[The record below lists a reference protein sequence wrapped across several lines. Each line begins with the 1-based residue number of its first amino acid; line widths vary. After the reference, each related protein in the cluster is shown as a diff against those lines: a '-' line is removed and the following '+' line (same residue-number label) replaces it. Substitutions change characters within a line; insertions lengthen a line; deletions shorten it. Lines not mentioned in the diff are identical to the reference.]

1 VSSPDFRTFVDS
13 LIGDHQSWLS
23 SHPSPSGTDFFDH
36 YVGDE
41 THPTGLLRR
50 YEAWRSEHG
59 YTRVRPWNGTEALDR
74 PATTDIPSPGRVF
87 PWLSGTSARPPFGDG
102 FLASTSTTA
111 DLQGHFA
118 SVNALGQ
125 AIRAHWLDVRAFNP
139 GGDIGDDDTA
149 PYSIR
154 FWGFMKW
161 AAVMRNRFLGIPVF
175 PMPIVYDADGVP
187 LSDIEYMDTANHWHR
202 IWHLGT
208 SCGANTQGLNS
219 PFGQFCGRMT
229 PAGEEF
235 LRFHR
240 DATDTYDNWRRRN
253 GMPIVASWK
262 PPGVHFDHGGPDVSD
277 VPATQEAE
285 IAEYG
290 KRFNTLDGMANH
302 QEGALHGS
310 GHTSTAGQEIA
321 DLDTNNY
328 SPRFFA
334 WHGWMDYLWEKRQP
348 RFNSFRP
355 VASDGTDYQS
365 VLTVVRPAAGPD
377 QIQPNNAL
385 TGVDAAGRG
394 SLWLE
399 YNVRTETYG
408 RDVNLTLTAEVFRN
422 SSDVMPV
429 ASLAATAVA
438 VSPVAQGVD
447 SGAVQIQFT
456 GLDADGEGAFAR
468 QTLPGGA
475 AGFKNGRI
483 RLTGHLV
490 PVGNVPG
497 STATDAP
504 NDQFDHDQHID
515 VVLVQETRPPLVTTL
530 LNRSAFS
537 VDEVVINAAGGAQSV
552 FTNAF
557 FVVLQDPPE
566 PPPAFGASGILP
578 QYADP
583 AHTTVSGIFAD
594 GSVIP
599 AVEVVDEAGNHVN
612 WFSVAFTDVFEEQ
625 PSLHDNASQRVLF
638 RYLAIVDVAAV
649 SALLPAPGATPRFA
663 RLRISARDRS
673 GNVVEDVYSAQI
685 KLFRDANPYMVDVR
699 DENPHWLSIDTR
711 VFTARQ
717 TETKFGHS
725 VAASGGPSQYITDV
739 IDEFNA
745 GTQNFE
751 GIPADQGQAPLELAP
766 QVSGTSVYNFALAR
780 VRVRTQ
786 VVVPDVRVFF
796 RLFTTALS
804 NLSFNPTGYPTSA
817 GTTPIALLGRTSPDA
832 EIVSIPFFAAARV
845 ETRAGLAAALTMEAQ
860 TDPPNAQQFDIT
872 PPGAETIR
880 YFGAYLDINSNTER
894 YPQAPTGNGPFP
906 SSECV
911 SIRNILRGQHQCMVA
926 EIFYAGDPT
935 DANTNPGTSDNLAQR
950 NLLIVETDN
959 PGNGATH
966 TVQHS
971 FDIVLPTRR
980 ERIDIDEQLRLQE
993 HADNILIAKAAREDL
1008 GVADATHEREGSEK
1022 LRLAPTLGTPF
1033 HRGTALELRRQA
1045 ATVAAQQGKPPSWR
1059 HTGFDEL
1066 LIFWNN
1072 LPPESEVEVYLPGL
1086 DVDYVTLLRTLRHA
1100 PRTVRSVDDHTLRLI
1115 PEGVTH
1121 LPIPDLGA
1129 KRLAGLLTVRL
1140 PDAIKTGQVFTVD
1153 VLQVRS
1159 PAGLVVGA
1167 FQLMIPVIKA
1177 RAIWGR
1183 EVRVLDV
1190 FEERLGLTPAS
1201 NRWHPILE
1209 RQVAYLRGR
1218 VRDLTAEAA
1227 NECAERPGDGEQAWV
1242 RVRVILDRIR
1252 VLDPFGPLVHGSG
1265 QVSLI
1270 ARVTSEDAGGIGA
1283 TTALPATGAY
1293 PMPGPHGDTIRV
1305 GRELFRGT
1313 VVDDLTVEIFSSEPE
1328 EHERTCHY
1336 RRQFKGDPHDWL
1348 GEYKPSDQA
1357 RDPENV
1363 GDWQLWYRIEEL

>member
-1 VSSPDFRTFVDS
+1 M
-13 LIGDHQSWLS
+13 L
-23 SHPSPSGTDFFDH
+23 
-36 YVGDE
+36 
-41 THPTGLLRR
+41 
-50 YEAWRSEHG
+50 
-59 YTRVRPWNGTEALDR
+59 
-74 PATTDIPSPGRVF
+74 
-87 PWLSGTSARPPFGDG
+87 PWLSGGSAGPPFGDG

-111 DLQGHFA
+111 ALQGHFA
-118 SVNALGQ
+118 SANALGQ
-125 AIRAHWLDVRAFNP
+125 AIRAHWLDVMAFNA
-139 GGDIGDDDTA
+139 GGEIGDDDYA

-161 AAVMRNRFLGIPVF
+161 AAIMRNRFLGIPVF
-175 PMPIVYDADGVP
+175 AIPIVYDADGVP

-208 SCGANTQGLNS
+208 SCAANTQGLDS
-219 PFGQFCGRMT
+219 PFGQFCGRLT
-229 PAGEEF
+229 PSGEEF

-240 DATDTYDNWRRRN
+240 DATDTYDRWRRRN
-253 GMPIVASWK
+253 GMPVVERWK

-285 IAEYG
+285 IADYG
-290 KRFNTLDGMANH
+290 KRFNTLDGMAEH
-302 QEGALHGS
+302 QEGELHGS
-310 GHTSTAGQEIA
+310 GHTSTAGPEIA
-321 DLDTNNY
+321 DIDTNNY

-355 VASDGTDYQS
+355 VASDGTDYQGA
-365 VLTVVRPAAGPD
+365 LTVVQPAAGPD
-377 QIQPNNAL
+377 QVQPNNAL
-385 TGVDAAGRG
+385 TAVDAVGRG

-408 RDVNLTLTAEVFRN
+408 RDVNLTLTAQVFRN

-429 ASLAATAVA
+429 ASLAATPVP
-438 VSPVAQGVD
+438 VSPVAQGVN

-456 GLDADGEGAFAR
+456 GVDVDGEGAFAR
-468 QTLPGGA
+468 QALPGGA

-483 RLTGHLV
+483 RLTGHLE

-504 NDQFDHDQHID
+504 NDQFDHEQHFD

-566 PPPAFGASGILP
+566 PPPALGASSILP

-583 AHTTVSGIFAD
+583 AHTTVSGVFAD

-599 AVEVVDEAGNHVN
+599 TVEVVDESGNVVN
-612 WFSVAFTDVFEEQ
+612 WFTVAFTDVFEEQ
-625 PSLHDNASQRVLF
+625 PSLHDNVSQRVLF

-685 KLFRDANPYMVDVR
+685 KLFSDANPYMVDVR

-711 VFTARQ
+711 VFTVRQ
-717 TETKFGHS
+717 SETKFGHS
-725 VAASGGPSQYITDV
+725 PAASGGPSQYITDV
-739 IDEFNA
+739 ISEFNA

-751 GIPADQGQAPLELAP
+751 GIPADQGQAQLELAP
-766 QVSGTSVYNFALAR
+766 QVGGTNVYNFALAR

-804 NLSFNPTGYPTSA
+804 NLSFNSTGYPTSTGA
-817 GTTPIALLGRTSPDA
+817 TPIALLGRTSPGA
-832 EIVSIPFFAAARV
+832 EIVSIPFFAAPRV
-845 ETRAGLAAALTMEAQ
+845 ETRAGQPGAVTMEAQ
-860 TDPPNAQQFDIT
+860 TDLPNVQQFDVT

-880 YFGAYLDINSNTER
+880 YFGAYLDINSNTQR
-894 YPQAPTGNGPFP
+894 YPQAPAGNGPYP

-959 PGNGATH
+959 PGDGATH

-971 FDIVLPTRR
+971 FDIVLPNRR
-980 ERIDIDEQLRLQE
+980 EQIEIDEQVRLQE
-993 HADNILIAKAAREDL
+993 HADRVLSAKAAEFR
-1008 GVADATHEREGSEK
+1008 V
-1022 LRLAPTLGTPF
+1022 APTRAAPV
-1033 HRGTALELRRQA
+1033 HRGIAEELKRQA
-1045 ATVAAQQGKPPSWR
+1045 VTFAQQQGKPPSR
-1059 HTGFDEL
+1059 RAAGHDEL

-1072 LPPESEVEVYLPGL
+1072 LPPESEVEIYLPGL

-1100 PRTVRSVDDHTLRLI
+1100 PRTVRSVDEHTLRLV

-1121 LPIPDLGA
+1121 LPVPDLGP

-1153 VLQVRS
+1153 VLQVRGA
-1159 PAGLVVGA
+1159 AGLVVGA
-1167 FQLMIPVIKA
+1167 FQLMIPVSKA
-1177 RAIWGR
+1177 AAIWAR
-1183 EVRVLDV
+1183 EARVLAA
-1190 FEERLGLTPAS
+1190 FEERLALTPAS

-1209 RQVAYLRGR
+1209 RQVEYLRGR
-1218 VRDLTAEAA
+1218 ARGLAEEAA
-1227 NECAERPGDGEQAWV
+1227 NECAERQDEGEQAGV
-1242 RVRVILDRIR
+1242 RLRVVLDRIR
-1252 VLDPFGPLVHGSG
+1252 VLDPHGPLAGGSG
-1265 QVSLI
+1265 RVGLI
-1270 ARVTSEDAGGIGA
+1270 ARVTSEDAGGIGT
-1283 TTALPATGAY
+1283 TTALPGTGAY
-1293 PMPGPHGDTIRV
+1293 PLPGPHGDTIRI

-1313 VVDDLTVEIFSSEPE
+1313 VVDDLTVEIFSAEPE

-1336 RRQFKGDPHDWL
+1336 RRQFEGDPHGWL

-1357 RDPENV
+1357 HDPENV
-1363 GDWQLWYRIEEL
+1363 GDWQLWYRVEEL

>member
-1 VSSPDFRTFVDS
+1 MSSPDFRTFVDS

-23 SHPSPSGTDFFDH
+23 SHASPSGNDFFDH

-41 THPTGLLRR
+41 THPAGLLRR

-59 YTRVRPWNGTEALDR
+59 YTRVRQWNGTEALDR

-87 PWLSGTSARPPFGDG
+87 PWLSGTGARPPFGDG

-125 AIRAHWLDVRAFNP
+125 AIHAHWLDVMGFNP
-139 GGDIGDDDTA
+139 GGEIGDDNYA

-154 FWGFMKW
+154 FWGFIKW
-161 AAVMRNRFLGIPVF
+161 AAVVRNRYLGIPVF
-175 PMPIVYDADGVP
+175 PIPIVYDADGVP
-187 LSDIEYMDTANHWHR
+187 LSDIEYMDTANQWHR
-202 IWHLGT
+202 IWHGP
-208 SCGANTQGLNS
+208 SACAANPQGLDS

-229 PAGEEF
+229 PSGEEF

-240 DATDTYDNWRRRN
+240 DVTDTYDNWRRRN
-253 GMPIVASWK
+253 GMPIVERWK
-262 PPGVHFDHGGPDVSD
+262 PAGVHFDHGGPNVSD
-277 VPATQEAE
+277 DPVTQEAE

-290 KRFNTLDGMANH
+290 KRFNTLDGMADH
-302 QEGALHGS
+302 QEGDLHGS
-310 GHTSTAGQEIA
+310 GHSSTASPELG

-377 QIQPNNAL
+377 QVQPNNAL

-394 SLWLE
+394 SLWLR
-399 YNVRTETYG
+399 YNVRSETYG
-408 RDVNLTLTAEVFRN
+408 RDINLTLTAEVFRN
-422 SSDVMPV
+422 SSDVAPI
-429 ASLAATAVA
+429 AALAATPVA
-438 VSPVAQGVD
+438 VSPVAQNVD
-447 SGAVQIQFT
+447 SAAVEIQFT

-468 QTLPGGA
+468 Q
-475 AGFKNGRI
+475 
-483 RLTGHLV
+483 
-490 PVGNVPG
+490 NVPG

-504 NDQFDHDQHID
+504 NDEFDHEQHID

-537 VDEVVINAAGGAQSV
+537 VDEVVVNAAGAAQSV
-552 FTNAF
+552 FPHSF

-566 PPPAFGASGILP
+566 PPPAFAPSSILP

-594 GSVIP
+594 GSVLP
-599 AVEVVDEAGNHVN
+599 DVDVVDEAGDPAD

-625 PSLHDNASQRVLF
+625 PSLHDNGSQRVLF

-663 RLRISARDRS
+663 RLKISARDRS
-673 GNVVEDVYSAQI
+673 GNAVTDVYSAQI

-717 TETKFGHS
+717 AETKFGHS
-725 VAASGGPSQYITDV
+725 VAASGGANQYIADV

-751 GIPADQGQAPLELAP
+751 GIPADQGQAQLELAP
-766 QVSGTSVYNFALAR
+766 QVSGTNVYNFALAR

-786 VVVPDVRVFF
+786 IVVPDVRVFF
-796 RLFTTALS
+796 RLFTTALG
-804 NLSFNPTGYPTSA
+804 NLSFNPTGYPTSPGA
-817 GTTPIALLGRTSPDA
+817 SPIALLGRTSPGA
-832 EIVSIPFFAAARV
+832 EIVSIPFFAASRV
-845 ETRAGLAAALTMEAQ
+845 ETRAGQAGAAAMEAQ
-860 TDPPNAQQFDIT
+860 TDAPNVQQFDVT
-872 PPGAETIR
+872 PPGGETIR
-880 YFGAYLDINSNTER
+880 YFGAYLDINSNTQR
-894 YPQAPTGNGPFP
+894 YPQAPAGNGPFP

-911 SIRNILRGQHQCMVA
+911 SIRNILRGQPQCMVA
-926 EIFYAGDPT
+926 EIFYPGDPT

-959 PGNGATH
+959 PGNGTTH

-971 FDIVLPTRR
+971 FDIVLPNRR
-980 ERIDIDEQLRLQE
+980 ERIANEEQVRLQE
-993 HADNILIAKAAREDL
+993 HADNVLIAKAAREDH
-1008 GVADATHEREGSEK
+1008 GVADAAHDRDVSDV
-1022 LRLAPTLGTPF
+1022 LRLASTPGGPF
-1033 HRGTALELRRQA
+1033 HRGFATEMKRQA
-1045 ATVAAQQGKPPSWR
+1045 TMVLLMMRKPPSWR

-1100 PRTVRSVDDHTLRLI
+1100 PRTVRSVDDHTLRLT

-1121 LPIPDLGA
+1121 LPIPDL
-1129 KRLAGLLTVRL
+1129 RPERFAGPLTVRL

-1159 PAGLVVGA
+1159 PAGVVVGA
-1167 FQLMIPVIKA
+1167 FQLMIPVSKA
-1177 RAIWGR
+1177 RAIWAR
-1183 EVRVLDV
+1183 DVRILDV

-1209 RQVAYLRGR
+1209 RQVEYFRGR

-1227 NECAERPGDGEQAWV
+1227 NECAERPGDGEQAGV

-1252 VLDPFGPLVHGSG
+1252 VLDPYGPL
-1265 QVSLI
+1265 
-1270 ARVTSEDAGGIGA
+1270 
-1283 TTALPATGAY
+1283 
-1293 PMPGPHGDTIRV
+1293 
-1305 GRELFRGT
+1305 
-1313 VVDDLTVEIFSSEPE
+1313 
-1328 EHERTCHY
+1328 
-1336 RRQFKGDPHDWL
+1336 
-1348 GEYKPSDQA
+1348 
-1357 RDPENV
+1357 
-1363 GDWQLWYRIEEL
+1363 